1 MNIKKII
8 NNEIINSCVQVD
20 AIELSIRFSG
30 FNKNGESEYVIYTY
44 FKIEEIEE
52 SKYKATPVYAK
63 SEVNLKEFNV
73 QEIEI
78 RLQLFGN
85 LDYELGQT
93 LLDEFYSKYPETS
106 SRNKSRI
113 FRFFDERLT
122 EILSKSIPKH
132 IDLYVFT
139 FGDMFRGKRPDV
151 EIKVGVVFSHFV
163 KPKKFL

>member
-30 FNKNGESEYVIYTY
+30 FNKNGESEYVIYTF

-52 SKYKATPVYAK
+52 SKYKATPVDTN

-73 QEIEI
+73 QEIEV

-85 LDYELGQT
+85 LYHELGQT
-93 LLDEFYSKYPETS
+93 LSDEFYSKYTETS
-106 SRNKSRI
+106 SNI
-113 FRFFDERLT
+113 YRFFDERLT

-139 FGDMFRGKRPDV
+139 FGNMFRGKRPDA

>member
-52 SKYKATPVYAK
+52 SKYKATPVDTN

-85 LDYELGQT
+85 LYYELGQT
-93 LLDEFYSKYPETS
+93 LLDEFCSKYPETS
-106 SRNKSRI
+106 SRI
-113 FRFFDERLT
+113 YRFFDERLT

-139 FGDMFRGKRPDV
+139 FGNMFRGKRPDV